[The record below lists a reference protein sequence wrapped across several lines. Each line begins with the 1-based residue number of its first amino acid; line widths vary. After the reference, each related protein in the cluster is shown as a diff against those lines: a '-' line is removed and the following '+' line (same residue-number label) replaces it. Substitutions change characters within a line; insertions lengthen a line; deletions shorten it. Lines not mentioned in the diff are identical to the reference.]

1 MMINRRDLTFSN
13 RPTKIYLHRKGQ
25 FLDFNGRMGHK
36 VDLGQRMRMQV
47 SYQDIRTI
55 NKVRARSMICEHLM
69 AVQTSMREKIYH
81 EV

>member
-55 NKVRARSMICEHLM
+55 NKVRARSMICENS
-69 AVQTSMREKIYH
+69 VSVKKIYH